1 LCVEDFSSTAAAVLP
16 KNKRSPGRRLTLS
29 TRGRNRV
36 PPNRPCRFVL
46 QSRRGS
52 RWPRTIRIRQDASV
66 TTAEPTIAVARDPVI
81 DCVADRPWDKV
92 EDPSPLP
99 ARKLARNAQD
109 GFRFYIAVTVR
120 HEREGIRAIRIYAEL
135 LGRRTSL
142 RQLDWNE
149 AKIAAAIT
157 FADEAAAARAEDAY
171 AVEQNQ
177 AVRGVD
183 AARTVWINVD

>member
-1 LCVEDFSSTAAAVLP
+1 
-16 KNKRSPGRRLTLS
+16 
-29 TRGRNRV
+29 
-36 PPNRPCRFVL
+36 
-46 QSRRGS
+46 
-52 RWPRTIRIRQDASV
+52 
-66 TTAEPTIAVARDPVI
+66 
-81 DCVADRPWDKV
+81 V

-99 ARKLARNAQD
+99 ARKLARNAQH

-120 HEREGIRAIRIYAEL
+120 HERKGIRAIRIDAEL
-135 LGRRTSL
+135 LSERTSL

-149 AKIAAAIT
+149 VKIAAAIT

>member
-1 LCVEDFSSTAAAVLP
+1 MGFLYGPLRAGDRAPLGVFQLI
-16 KNKRSPGRRLTLS
+16 
-29 TRGRNRV
+29 
-36 PPNRPCRFVL
+36 PCRFVP

-52 RWPRTIRIRQDASV
+52 RWPRTIQIRQDASV

-81 DCVADRPWDKV
+81 DCVADRPRDKV
-92 EDPSPLP
+92 KDPSPLP
-99 ARKLARNAQD
+99 TRKLARNAQH

-120 HEREGIRAIRIYAEL
+120 HERKGIRAIRIDAEL
-135 LGRRTSL
+135 LSERTSL

-157 FADEAAAARAEDAY
+157 FADEAATARAEDAY